1 MKVATIIY
9 DKKIYELTKEEVEY
23 MLETESNNGLIKE
36 QVNKLLR

>member
-1 MKVATIIY
+1 MKGVTIIY

-23 MLETESNNGLIKE
+23 MLETESIKELIKE